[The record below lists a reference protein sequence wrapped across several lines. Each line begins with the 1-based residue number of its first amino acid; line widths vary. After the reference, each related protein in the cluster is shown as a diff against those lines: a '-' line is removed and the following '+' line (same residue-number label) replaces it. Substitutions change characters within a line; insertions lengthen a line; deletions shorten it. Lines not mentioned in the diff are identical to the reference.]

1 MAEINDF
8 IDPKAE
14 AQVKTYINSLGEIVK
29 QYVQIFDGAVKINA
43 ATNNVLKSQKSVSDA
58 QKQANEVSKE
68 AARLAK
74 EQVSAA
80 ASLEKQRQLAL
91 QNIAKAEAK
100 EKALSAAINMEVKSL
115 QDAQAQSSAL
125 NKIKRQLDLTTEE
138 GRSALLKYNAA
149 LDKNTKFVRE
159 NQDAENKRF
168 LNIGNYPKTVNLA
181 TMSVGELKKMLLELR
196 NTSFAGKTKE
206 EIMALNQQI
215 GDVTDQMGDLKAMQ
229 KSLGTE
235 LGSQI
240 AGSLKMISA
249 GVEGVAASLTLFGVG
264 EENIAKVQKNLVALI
279 AVTQALGAIE
289 DGLQTRVLQ
298 NTALRIKDS
307 IATAY
312 NTVVKWSNTTAT
324 AAATTAEEA
333 RAVVTGKA
341 SIMTKAA
348 AAVQWAW
355 NAALAANPIGLV
367 VVGIAALIAG
377 ITALVIWQKKSN
389 EEEEVMA
396 RKRESSIAQMN
407 AVKEVM
413 TDVSNTAQRS
423 YVDEKTKLDSLR
435 RTIADTNVS
444 MEDRKKALQDIID
457 LDPKRLKGL
466 TLEEAQYGKISE
478 KINLYITA
486 LKLTAQAKALESKL
500 SEQYIKQFEL
510 EQRIKDKGYEM
521 EFNSIGMIAAQ
532 KKLASIDALTESNA
546 FALQVSVVD
555 TYKKKLDAASIAL
568 GGLSSEQQ
576 GVEKTTKTLE
586 KALTKILPSQ
596 TVTSSGNK
604 TNGDAGKKDT
614 RQDDRLKAEEEY
626 QKAVEASMIAG
637 TEFFAKEYNKR
648 NDDFE
653 KSLENDLD
661 KSAEAADK
669 ELKELSDHNAALLAE
684 QVASAQRIADAK
696 VNILKKRLATGTL
709 SEEKYSQAVFEL
721 EEQGVQS
728 TIDGIKRLLESTA
741 VGTARRQELLTQ
753 LANAQ
758 QNLDNITTDNFINN
772 ENLKQAKLQETLKQ
786 VQILGGLAFDFVSA
800 LYDRQAQKYEEAKQ
814 KELAAAG
821 DNETKKSAIEEKYA
835 KKAAALK
842 RKQAI
847 ADKLGALFQIAINTA
862 VAVSKSLVVPTLIPF
877 IIAAGALQA
886 AAVLAKPIPAYKDG
900 VKSAP
905 RGLALVGEAGAELV
919 EKNNRMQLIDSPSL
933 VNLAGGETI
942 YKNADTQKILA
953 SRKISPTSNDQGALV
968 QTIVSSN
975 EKLIQVIKTKKELY
989 ISASGSKIVERDGD
1003 YYTEYFNRKI
1013 SWAGKRNSQH

>member
-1 MAEINDF
+1 QGVQSTIDGIKRLLESTAVGTARRQELLTQLANAQQKLDNITTDNFINN
-8 IDPKAE
+8 E
-14 AQVKTYINSLGEIVK
+14 NR
-29 QYVQIFDGAVKINA
+29 
-43 ATNNVLKSQKSVSDA
+43 
-58 QKQANEVSKE
+58 KQA
-68 AARLAK
+68 
-74 EQVSAA
+74 
-80 ASLEKQRQLAL
+80 
-91 QNIAKAEAK
+91 
-100 EKALSAAINMEVKSL
+100 
-115 QDAQAQSSAL
+115 
-125 NKIKRQLDLTTEE
+125 
-138 GRSALLKYNAA
+138 
-149 LDKNTKFVRE
+149 
-159 NQDAENKRF
+159 
-168 LNIGNYPKTVNLA
+168 
-181 TMSVGELKKMLLELR
+181 
-196 NTSFAGKTKE
+196 
-206 EIMALNQQI
+206 
-215 GDVTDQMGDLKAMQ
+215 
-229 KSLGTE
+229 
-235 LGSQI
+235 
-240 AGSLKMISA
+240 
-249 GVEGVAASLTLFGVG
+249 
-264 EENIAKVQKNLVALI
+264 
-279 AVTQALGAIE
+279 
-289 DGLQTRVLQ
+289 
-298 NTALRIKDS
+298 
-307 IATAY
+307 
-312 NTVVKWSNTTAT
+312 
-324 AAATTAEEA
+324 
-333 RAVVTGKA
+333 
-341 SIMTKAA
+341 
-348 AAVQWAW
+348 
-355 NAALAANPIGLV
+355 
-367 VVGIAALIAG
+367 
-377 ITALVIWQKKSN
+377 
-389 EEEEVMA
+389 
-396 RKRESSIAQMN
+396 
-407 AVKEVM
+407 
-413 TDVSNTAQRS
+413 
-423 YVDEKTKLDSLR
+423 
-435 RTIADTNVS
+435 
-444 MEDRKKALQDIID
+444 
-457 LDPKRLKGL
+457 
-466 TLEEAQYGKISE
+466 
-478 KINLYITA
+478 
-486 LKLTAQAKALESKL
+486 
-500 SEQYIKQFEL
+500 
-510 EQRIKDKGYEM
+510 
-521 EFNSIGMIAAQ
+521 
-532 KKLASIDALTESNA
+532 
-546 FALQVSVVD
+546 
-555 TYKKKLDAASIAL
+555 
-568 GGLSSEQQ
+568 
-576 GVEKTTKTLE
+576 
-586 KALTKILPSQ
+586 
-596 TVTSSGNK
+596 
-604 TNGDAGKKDT
+604 
-614 RQDDRLKAEEEY
+614 
-626 QKAVEASMIAG
+626 
-637 TEFFAKEYNKR
+637 
-648 NDDFE
+648 
-653 KSLENDLD
+653 
-661 KSAEAADK
+661 K

-741 VGTARRQELLTQ
+741 EGTARRQELLTQ